1 MSAEAIVLAVMNAV
15 RPAGLAV
22 VYALLGAPNAR
33 RLLSAYI
40 VAGFAWSATV
50 GAVVVAAVHGVE
62 VGGDATATA
71 LVELLGGIAVLGFA
85 VGYIRG
91 RRESGDDS
99 PSPGPRVPARLRNPS
114 LALAAGA
121 GVLTHLP
128 GLFYLLG
135 LNAIASGDPG
145 LVDGVVDV
153 LIFNAIW
160 FSTPITVL
168 VLAIRRREATR
179 ALLAR
184 VNAWA
189 RRHEREAVTAFSV
202 LVGVYFTAKGA
213 ANLLD

>member
-1 MSAEAIVLAVMNAV
+1 MSVEAIVLAVMNAL

-33 RLLSAYI
+33 RVLCAYI

-91 RRESGDDS
+91 RREFVDDS
-99 PSPGPRVPARLRNPS
+99 PSRGPRVPARLRNPS

-135 LNAIASGDPG
+135 LNAIASGDPS
-145 LVDGVVDV
+145 LIDGVLEVM
-153 LIFNAIW
+153 IFNAIW

-168 VLAIRRREATR
+168 VLAIRRPEAAR
-179 ALLAR
+179 ALLSR
-184 VNAWA
+184 VNDWA
-189 RRHEREAVTAFSV
+189 RRHERAAVTLFSV
-202 LVGVYFTAKGA
+202 LVGVYFTAKGTSS
-213 ANLLD
+213 LLD